1 MASEAVL
8 RLQGYKCPPNASTA
22 KSLAVEAGQLSYLAE
37 LPSRHICRLRQSVR
51 YQLSMNAAR
60 PSKVWVW
67 LNYALKLED
76 AVVVAVAIVAAYLN
90 ASKPAS
96 ALAVSFHFMHRT
108 LWRGAPLLPSFLRS
122 CSILPTSAL
131 LQAPAERA
139 DRPTSSQVKPKS

>member
-108 LWRGAPLLPSFLRS
+108 LWRGAPLLPSFLPS
-122 CSILPTSAL
+122 LLLYPTYLCSAPGSSRARG
-131 LQAPAERA
+131 QANVK
-139 DRPTSSQVKPKS
+139 SSQA